1 MGRTL
6 EALKQATTRRDPL
19 ARVPQATK
27 DTPPLQ
33 AVWPEDVAQ
42 ETDLPFVEVGG
53 PRATPQAPPATAP
66 LVVSP
71 VPLAPDG
78 PRLMTVQFRPL
89 PFEPATRPSRSRFA
103 LELVAYHQPDH
114 AISGQYRELSERMLG
129 VPGERVRVLLF
140 TAAGPGTGTTTV
152 LLNTAITV
160 ARCGQLAP
168 RVGMAKTNSRSE
180 LTTQTGRRVVVVDA
194 HLRRA
199 AVAARLGLGEAPGLR
214 EVLAGRLPLDAA
226 VRPTGLPGLSALTA
240 GAADAAPPAR
250 LAGEGMRAILRQ
262 LREQFDLVLVDGPPW
277 DGRPEV
283 VALGCACDAVY
294 LCLPEA
300 AQETPETADLL
311 QVIPEQGANLC
322 GCVLT
327 SR

>member
-6 EALKQATTRRDPL
+6 EALKQATTPGYPRERAAPL
-19 ARVPQATK
+19 ARVPQAAK
-27 DTPPLQ
+27 DAPPLQ

-42 ETDLPFVEVGG
+42 ETDIPFVEVGG
-53 PRATPQAPPATAP
+53 PRVPPQVPPTTAP
-66 LVVSP
+66 LVGSPSP
-71 VPLAPDG
+71 VVPDG
-78 PRLMTVQFRPL
+78 PRLMTVLFRPL
-89 PFEPATRPSRSRFA
+89 PFEPATRSSRSRFA
-103 LELVAYHQPDH
+103 PELVAYHQPDH
-114 AISGQYRELSERMLG
+114 AISGQYRDLWARLLG
-129 VPGERVRVLLF
+129 TVPGERARVLLF
-140 TAAGPGTGTTTV
+140 TAAGPTTGTTTV

-160 ARCGQLAP
+160 ARQP
-168 RVGMAKTNSRSE
+168 
-180 LTTQTGRRVVVVDA
+180 GRRVVVVDA

-199 AVAARLGLGEAPGLR
+199 AVAARLGLGETPGLR
-214 EVLAGRLPLDAA
+214 EVLGGRLPLDAA

-240 GAADAAPPAR
+240 GAPEATPPAR
-250 LAGEGMRAILRQ
+250 LAGEGMRTVLRQ

-294 LCLPEA
+294 LCLPEV
-300 AQETPETADLL
+300 AQEKPDMADLL

>member
-6 EALKQATTRRDPL
+6 EALKQATTRRDPRQ
-19 ARVPQATK
+19 RVPQAAK
-27 DTPPLQ
+27 DAPPLQ

-42 ETDLPFVEVGG
+42 ETGVPFVEVGG

-66 LVVSP
+66 VVVPPSP
-71 VPLAPDG
+71 VAPDG
-78 PRLMTVQFRPL
+78 PRLMTVLFRPL

-114 AISGQYRELSERMLG
+114 AISGQYRDLSGRIVG
-129 VPGERVRVLLF
+129 VVPGERARVLLF
-140 TAAGPGTGTTTV
+140 TSAGAATGTTTV

-160 ARCGQLAP
+160 ARQ
-168 RVGMAKTNSRSE
+168 S
-180 LTTQTGRRVVVVDA
+180 GRRVVVVDA

-214 EVLAGRLPLDAA
+214 EVLAGRLPLNAA

-250 LAGEGMRAILRQ
+250 LAGEGMRAVLRQ

-300 AQETPETADLL
+300 AQETPETVDLL